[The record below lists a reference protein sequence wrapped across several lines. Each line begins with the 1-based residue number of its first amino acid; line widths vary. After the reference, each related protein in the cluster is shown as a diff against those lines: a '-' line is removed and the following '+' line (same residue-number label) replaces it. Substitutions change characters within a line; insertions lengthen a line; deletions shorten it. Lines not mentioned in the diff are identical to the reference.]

1 MNPRFAGVG
10 KRTKIFSQWL
20 TATTRVQASNE
31 RSNSKDDVRKENEL
45 LWTELDSLQRE
56 HKKLKQVVEQL
67 ARDYEESKY
76 FDPLRRY
83 EKMKGMI
90 KRTILHLR
98 LNQDDKG
105 SSCGISGLIQSCR
118 DYAHQVEAGKRRE
131 QHQSANMSKQEIAQ
145 ENESLRTQVK
155 DMRRECSVIRDIINQ
170 LDQNYE
176 SSKHFSLIQR
186 YRVMKLMIKN
196 VIHDRLV
203 Q

>member
-1 MNPRFAGVG
+1 MYKTRACCAYWYRDYSKG
-10 KRTKIFSQWL
+10 KCFDETVQSFDEDIHCVKSVVH
-20 TATTRVQASNE
+20 TGCAERVVIMSLPSFILASNE
-31 RSNSKDDVRKENEL
+31 RSNSRDDVRKENDL

-98 LNQDDKG
+98 LNHDDKG

-131 QHQSANMSKQEIAQ
+131 QHQHASK
-145 ENESLRTQVK
+145 SRT
-155 DMRRECSVIRDIINQ
+155 
-170 LDQNYE
+170 L
-176 SSKHFSLIQR
+176 L
-186 YRVMKLMIKN
+186 
-196 VIHDRLV
+196 
-203 Q
+203 